1 MYIER
6 NRTQLLWKV
15 KRNMVV
21 HAENFDRCMM
31 IARNLRDSNICTDS
45 YINSL
50 ETNTKPYVLS
60 ILKDY

>member
-1 MYIER
+1 
-6 NRTQLLWKV
+6 
-15 KRNMVV
+15 MVV

-60 ILKDY
+60 ILKDYWFKFIINYLWTLKNYR